1 MNNLQI
7 FNNQVVVSSRI
18 IAKELNKEHS
28 KVIRTLEQI
37 LEKPNVASLIIP
49 HDYEV
54 SGQKRKYKEYLLTK
68 DGCTLY
74 MFNIQGYNDFKM
86 AYINKFNEMQEQIS
100 NPQRLVLPF
109 KRLYHNGIPVMTV
122 QMMAQLLGTSQSTV
136 NKTLNLLQ
144 DKNFLIGEELK
155 KFCKDNNFGKC
166 NILRVIYYNTAFKLK
181 VKDNKMISLYYLSN
195 DDKYKFPLEEMKIAL
210 EQSKLM
216 LQAANGLSR
225 DKSAVKDAI
234 LLQVN
239 QILANIGLW
248 DKDNIDSNFDI
259 NTSDGNNKIAKIYNN
274 VYALQTLPI

>member
-68 DGCTLY
+68 DGFTLY

-181 VKDNKMISLYYLSN
+181 VKDSNMISLYLSN
-195 DDKYKFPLEEMKIAL
+195 DDKYKLPLEEMKIAL

-216 LQAANGLSR
+216 MQAANGLSR

>member
-1 MNNLQI
+1 M
-7 FNNQVVVSSRI
+7 
-18 IAKELNKEHS
+18 
-28 KVIRTLEQI
+28 
-37 LEKPNVASLIIP
+37 ASLIIP

-68 DGCTLY
+68 DGFTLY

-144 DKNFLIGEELK
+144 DK
-155 KFCKDNNFGKC
+155 NFGKC

-259 NTSDGNNKIAKIYNN
+259 NTSDCNNKIAKIYNN